1 MSKTSTS
8 TLSSYVTEELIT
20 YLGEG
25 ALNSTQYVETIDYS
39 GLEIQDFDRLKKL
52 HFVLYEDVV
61 DYIEKLPERLRRIKT
76 VTNHDDEVVRGEV
89 RGSVDWQQTIQQ
101 RAAVG
106 YDDPTLFVVS
116 NPEVEY
122 DIPENRV
129 VKKLLALIAEP
140 LTEDI
145 EAIKQEWRDM
155 WDDRDI
161 VNLQQTLAHNI
172 YLDALPSPDE
182 ISLSSRDLT
191 TARRSRHRLYA
202 EGYRLY
208 RLYDDLM
215 NNRFDRQAVRD
226 LLTETLITP
235 TKDYKLFELFC
246 VFGVVRRLQ
255 QRYPKME
262 LQPIKP
268 KMEALAWLDSP
279 DRRVEVYYDQNGP
292 LSFFEAYP
300 DSDTLAKLGVPKMVQ
315 RQAEAFEAQERA
327 VEDFL
332 SRGSQH
338 SFYSGR
344 PDFLVLVYQKEGTSE
359 QTADD
364 AGELTDVL
372 LGEVKY
378 TRSKRTF
385 SRGLRELF
393 EYLYFARKNDQ
404 YLFGEAGM
412 DSKVVGI
419 LCTDGVSTDTDSSEG
434 VTHVT
439 TDVLGDVFSA
449 GP

>member
-1 MSKTSTS
+1 M
-8 TLSSYVTEELIT
+8 TEELIT

-25 ALNSTQYVETIDYS
+25 ALNSTQYAETIDYS
-39 GLEIQDFDRLKKL
+39 GLDIQDFDRLKKL

-61 DYIEKLPERLRRIKT
+61 DYIEKLPERLRRIRT

-89 RGSVDWQQTIQQ
+89 RGSVDWQQTFQQ

-129 VKKLLALIAEP
+129 VKKLLAAISEP

-145 EAIKQEWRDM
+145 EAIEQEWREM

-182 ISLSSRDLT
+182 ITLSSRDLT
-191 TARRSRHRLYA
+191 TARRSRHRLYTQ
-202 EGYRLY
+202 GYRLY
-208 RLYDDLM
+208 RLYDDLL

-226 LLTETLITP
+226 LLTDTLVTP

-246 VFGVVRRLQ
+246 VFGVIRHLQ
-255 QRYPKME
+255 QRFPQLE
-262 LQPIKP
+262 LRPIQPE
-268 KMEALAWLDSP
+268 MEALAWLDSP

-300 DSDTLAKLGVPKMVQ
+300 DSGELAKLGVPEMVQ
-315 RQAEAFEAQERA
+315 RQAEALEAQQRA

-332 SRGSQH
+332 SQGSQH

-344 PDFLVLVYQKEGTSE
+344 PDFLILVYQKEMSSE
-359 QTADD
+359 QMFEDET
-364 AGELTDVL
+364 ELTDVL

-378 TRSKRTF
+378 TRSDSTF

-393 EYLYFARKNDQ
+393 EYLHFVRENDQ
-404 YLFGEAGM
+404 YLFGEEKM
-412 DSKVVGI
+412 DCEVTGI
-419 LCTDGVSTDTDSSEG
+419 LCTDGVSTDTVSSEG
-434 VTHVT
+434 VTHVMT
-439 TDVLGDVFSA
+439 SKLVTALSNR
-449 GP
+449 P

>member
-1 MSKTSTS
+1 MAKTSTS
-8 TLSSYVTEELIT
+8 RLSSYVTEELIT

-25 ALNSTQYVETIDYS
+25 ALNSAQYAKTIDYS
-39 GLEIQDFDRLKKL
+39 GLEIEDFDRLKKL

-61 DYIEKLPERLRRIKT
+61 DYIEMLPERLRRIKT
-76 VTNHDDEVVRGEV
+76 VTNHDDAVVRGEV
-89 RGSVDWQQTIQQ
+89 RGAVDWRQTVQK
-101 RAAVG
+101 RANVG
-106 YDDPTLFVVS
+106 YDDPTLFVVNNS
-116 NPEVEY
+116 EVEY

-129 VKKLLALIAEP
+129 VKKLLAAIAEP

-145 EAIKQEWRDM
+145 EAIEQEWRDM

-172 YLDALPSPDE
+172 YLDALPSSDE

-191 TARRSRHRLYA
+191 TARRSRHRLYT

-215 NNRFDRQAVRD
+215 NSRFDRQEVRD
-226 LLTETLITP
+226 LLTETLVTP

-246 VFGVVRRLQ
+246 VFGVIRQLQ
-255 QRYPKME
+255 QQYSE
-262 LQPIKP
+262 LELRPIKP
-268 KMEALAWLDSP
+268 EMEALAWLDSP
-279 DRRVEVYYDQNGP
+279 NRRVEIYYDQNGP

-300 DSDTLAKLGVPKMVQ
+300 DSDELAKLGVPEMVQ

-338 SFYSGR
+338 TFYSGR
-344 PDFLVLVYQKEGTSE
+344 PDFLVLVYRKE
-359 QTADD
+359 D
-364 AGELTDVL
+364 ASGPTDEDEGELTDVL

-378 TRSKRTF
+378 TRSKATF

-393 EYLYFARKNDQ
+393 EYLYFVRENDQ
-404 YLFGEAGM
+404 YLFGEKAVDGE
-412 DSKVVGI
+412 VVGI
-419 LCTDGVSTDTDSSEG
+419 LCTDGVNTDTDTSEG
-434 VTHVT
+434 VTHIT
-439 TDVLGDVFSA
+439 TDNIVNVL
-449 GP
+449 